1 MATTLTP
8 PAEAGAPTPTR
19 KPRYYLKTFG
29 CQMNVADSAGFADVL
44 EARGF
49 EPTGDPADADIAL
62 VNTCTIREKAEEK
75 AYTFLGQLE
84 SLSRRRSRK
93 QGAPLRVA
101 LVGCLTHQVEDSIRS
116 RFPSIAFTLRP
127 DQADSFEARL
137 TEVFPEA
144 FRSPLGNE
152 FEADGEYFREITGRL
167 AHGTYAPG
175 DRHRFVNVMR
185 GCEKMCTFC
194 IVPMARG
201 ANFSYPVEL
210 IRTQVERYAFW
221 EGAKVITLLGQS
233 ILDYGK
239 DRPVKEGVTP
249 NPRGDQHF
257 RELVVE
263 LATLYPSIWF
273 KFLTSHPHDL
283 TRETIDAFAGL
294 PNVSKYFHLPLQA
307 GDNTVLKRMA
317 RRYSVG
323 QYEEI
328 AGYLRERIPGARLS
342 TDLICG
348 FVGETEEQFQNTI
361 AACERIRF
369 EKAYTFYYTARPGTY
384 ADGHWPDTLSEG
396 EKKERL
402 QRLIEVTNAITLE
415 RHRALE
421 GRILPVLVEGA
432 AQREEG
438 MVVGRSKEED
448 VVVFPGDIDTLMG
461 KIVDVRIVK
470 GNLRVLVGEAVNPVP
485 SST

>member
-1 MATTLTP
+1 MATTLTLP
-8 PAEAGAPTPTR
+8 IEAGDAPAVR

-62 VNTCTIREKAEEK
+62 VNTCTVREKAEEK
-75 AYTFLGQLE
+75 AYAFLGILDA
-84 SLSRRRSRK
+84 LSRKRPRHSGGK
-93 QGAPLRVA
+93 LRVA
-101 LVGCLTHQVEDSIRS
+101 LVGCLTHQVEDSIKA

-127 DQADSFEARL
+127 DQADTFEERL
-137 TEVFPEA
+137 TQIFPEA

-152 FEADGEYFREITGRL
+152 YESEGDYFKEVTGRL
-167 AHGTYAPG
+167 AHGTYQAG
-175 DRHRFVNVMR
+175 DKHRFVNIMR

-201 ANFSYPVEL
+201 ANYSYPVEL
-210 IRTQVERYAFW
+210 IRTQIERYAFW

-239 DRPVKEGVTP
+239 DRPVKEGVVP

-257 RELVVE
+257 RELIVE

-283 TRETIDAFAGL
+283 TRETIDAIAEL

-307 GDNTVLKRMA
+307 GDNEVLRRMA
-317 RRYSVG
+317 RRYSVE
-323 QYEEI
+323 QYAEM
-328 AGYLRERIPGARLS
+328 AGYLRERIPEARLS

-348 FVGETEEQFQNTI
+348 FVGETEAQFQRTI
-361 AACERIRF
+361 EACERLQF
-369 EKAYTFYYTARPGTY
+369 DKAYTFYYTARPGTY
-384 ADGHWPDTLSEG
+384 ADGHWPDTLSDD

-402 QRLIEVTNAITLE
+402 NRLIAITNTITVE
-415 RHRALE
+415 KHRAMA
-421 GRILPVLVEGA
+421 GHVFPVIVEGA
-432 AQREEG
+432 ATREAG
-438 MVVGRSKEED
+438 MVVARSKEED
-448 VVVFPGDIDTLMG
+448 VVVFPGDIAELMG
-461 KIVDVRIVK
+461 QKVEVRIIK
-470 GNLRVLVGEAVNPVP
+470 GNLRVLVAEAL
-485 SST
+485 